1 MYSFDLSDNLL
12 FLLSVKGRCRWSS
25 QPHAILLRWLC
36 FHALLWGIVN
46 VVSVVL
52 PSFFPSVPVCVS
64 EQSSQ
69 VINYVST
76 QSGDLA
82 SCSLSLFFSRARVFH
97 RMWKLVKNHC
107 LDMLSVKPSLCTLV
121 SSLRQFSTGST
132 AVLFKSKDKFSSSLC
147 IAAAVLSYKFTES

>member
-82 SCSLSLFFSRARVFH
+82 SCSLSLFSSRARVFH

-107 LDMLSVKPSLCTLV
+107 LDMLSVKPSLCTLFPAFANSQLDPQLYYSKAKTSSPRV
-121 SSLRQFSTGST
+121 CASLRQF
-132 AVLFKSKDKFSSSLC
+132 
-147 IAAAVLSYKFTES
+147 